1 MATAPEETPDSPASS
16 ERAVP
21 DSHNSSIPNTI
32 KGHEVS
38 SEMWHAVAMLSRADQ
53 NMVTREVEPMWSAP
67 DDYDDEAVLNVQL
80 KALHLLAQRQG
91 HLDLQP
97 EM

>member
-1 MATAPEETPDSPASS
+1 MGTAPSEPAVPASS
-16 ERAVP
+16 QPAVP

-38 SEMWHAVAMLSRADQ
+38 NEMWQAVAMLPRKDQ
-53 NMVTREVEPMWSAP
+53 NMVTREVEPIWSAP
-67 DDYDDEAVLNVQL
+67 DGYDVEAVLDAQL
-80 KALHLLAQRQG
+80 KALHLLDQRQG
-91 HLDLQP
+91 QRDLQP

>member
-16 ERAVP
+16 EPAVP

-53 NMVTREVEPMWSAP
+53 NTVTREVEPIWSAP
-67 DDYDDEAVLNVQL
+67 DDYDVEAVLNAQL
-80 KALHLLAQRQG
+80 KALHLLAQRQRQR
-91 HLDLQP
+91 DLQP